1 MSDSARPA
9 APAAG
14 AAFVDQDGVRWVVR
28 SITRSDNFPDFYLVH
43 LRFVRADG
51 AEGTEVYGPREFAAV
66 VRERGLVATD
76 AEDSP

>member
-1 MSDSARPA
+1 MNSGGPA
-9 APAAG
+9 APAEG
-14 AAFVDQDGVRWVVR
+14 AAYVDLDGVRWVVR
-28 SITRSDNFPDFYLVH
+28 SITRSENFPDFYLVH

-76 AEDSP
+76 GKDSP

>member
-1 MSDSARPA
+1 MSTPGWPA
-9 APAAG
+9 APAEG
-14 AAFVDQDGVRWVVR
+14 AAFVDVDGVRWVVR
-28 SITRSDNFPDFYLVH
+28 SLTRSDNFPEFYLVH

-76 AEDSP
+76 A